1 MNQNEHRQTMYETVP
16 AVAGLNRVEGFDP
29 LKLLRRTT
37 SRTTGEEVMGLALD
51 SKKLWF
57 RLAHPGGR
65 IGLNA
70 IRVTE
75 EMAVLEARVYLNHS
89 DENPV
94 SSFISCFTRAE
105 APGAEYIRM
114 AQSEAVDR
122 ALTDAGFGL
131 QFSDVCGTDK
141 DRYGGRVPMADVRD
155 GLEKGGPSA
164 SAGTVSPAGD
174 VSRIGNEVRPISGAA
189 NHGIEAAPGQE
200 AQSAGNAGT
209 AQPAAGQMQSSEG
222 NVRVAQPAV
231 TQGQKMPSAMSGKP
245 APAVTTQGKTVP
257 PAGNARQG
265 QTVAAQSHGMTPA
278 GNTRVVQA
286 AAAQGHGTVPA
297 GNARP
302 MQPVAVH
309 RQAAQTSG
317 AAQSATAQG
326 QERQSGAGGGS
337 VRPIREQCQEE
348 QPAGNVGTPRP
359 ATGQAQS
366 SGGKV
371 GMPRLVAGQVQSSR
385 ENMQADRPAVA
396 QGQKLQSPGTVRH
409 IVAQS
414 QQTNQR
420 TAVVLPVRPDAA
432 QEFPDQLPV
441 PPVSIGGRET
451 GNPAAQGVTVHKDS
465 LPVPPAGQAEPVA
478 MTAAGAAADTLPVPA
493 KGSGEGTLQK
503 SVQGAMALLGGQKPS
518 TSTDGNGA
526 EKEMANT
533 EGNGAENVAGNIAEY
548 TAAAPTET
556 VPADQAPSV
565 AVEAARKE
573 SAPCYT
579 PDMSVEEIVSRM
591 TLEEAGRVVVDTG
604 VCKGQTIAEVAQR
617 RPPSLK
623 FYRYGG
629 YKGNNNILRAAAQIM
644 LDSFE
649 AQKAS

>member
-1 MNQNEHRQTMYETVP
+1 
-16 AVAGLNRVEGFDP
+16 
-29 LKLLRRTT
+29 
-37 SRTTGEEVMGLALD
+37 
-51 SKKLWF
+51 
-57 RLAHPGGR
+57 
-65 IGLNA
+65 
-70 IRVTE
+70 
-75 EMAVLEARVYLNHS
+75 
-89 DENPV
+89 
-94 SSFISCFTRAE
+94 
-105 APGAEYIRM
+105 
-114 AQSEAVDR
+114 
-122 ALTDAGFGL
+122 
-131 QFSDVCGTDK
+131 
-141 DRYGGRVPMADVRD
+141 
-155 GLEKGGPSA
+155 
-164 SAGTVSPAGD
+164 
-174 VSRIGNEVRPISGAA
+174 
-189 NHGIEAAPGQE
+189 
-200 AQSAGNAGT
+200 
-209 AQPAAGQMQSSEG
+209 
-222 NVRVAQPAV
+222 
-231 TQGQKMPSAMSGKP
+231 
-245 APAVTTQGKTVP
+245 
-257 PAGNARQG
+257 
-265 QTVAAQSHGMTPA
+265 
-278 GNTRVVQA
+278 
-286 AAAQGHGTVPA
+286 
-297 GNARP
+297 
-302 MQPVAVH
+302 
-309 RQAAQTSG
+309 
-317 AAQSATAQG
+317 
-326 QERQSGAGGGS
+326 
-337 VRPIREQCQEE
+337 
-348 QPAGNVGTPRP
+348 
-359 ATGQAQS
+359 
-366 SGGKV
+366 
-371 GMPRLVAGQVQSSR
+371 MPRLVAGQVQSSR